1 MKRHFV
7 LLIPPLVLQL
17 LLAAQ
22 QVSTVQKGLARR
34 QETLPI
40 PTSTTVYEPYFNEG
54 RGYWER
60 NRLVYVYPLDTRVD
74 LYDKDT
80 LRSSFKISIPNSRD
94 VSLSDAT
101 VTEDGRLIVSG
112 CYLPQKGQIGCF
124 VGIANPDGRVSPMV
138 NTGKF
143 SPIQVST
150 WCHGMGDWM
159 GTNWPGFG

>member
-1 MKRHFV
+1 
-7 LLIPPLVLQL
+7 
-17 LLAAQ
+17 
-22 QVSTVQKGLARR
+22 
-34 QETLPI
+34 
-40 PTSTTVYEPYFNEG
+40 
-54 RGYWER
+54 
-60 NRLVYVYPLDTRVD
+60 VYVYPLDTRVD

-124 VGIANPDGRVSPMV
+124 VGIASPDGRVSPMV